1 MKLIG
6 VTGSFGKT
14 SVCEIVY
21 QYMLSMGYKVSLYSS
36 NGLFTNGLTRTKDF
50 LQSTLY
56 IKDLERYLY
65 EDKEDGIEY
74 GIIEITGESAKRK
87 DNIHLLPFEV
97 IALTSFNNGLH
108 NHYKSKEDYLRCKRE
123 ILENGNTK
131 SVLLRVDDPNYSWFS
146 DINHKTFGYSD
157 NANYQMIVLDNTIN
171 GLRLKLDGVS
181 FETNLITAYHAR
193 NMVAAIAIL
202 KDILVFDINSFVE
215 FSKNIF
221 IRGRFEKLNYQ
232 GKTIIL
238 DTGYSGAQI
247 VLNGLERT
255 IGSNNFK
262 IVYSNIKYD
271 DETQWVNSARANNGK
286 FLPRAKFI
294 YLTTTNE
301 DIDEL
306 DIFQNQVLKNS
317 NYKSYIYIK
326 DNTEAVKRAIEDLEN
341 NEVLI
346 IFTREYYR
354 NYRHIIESLN
364 TLNLL

>member
-21 QYMLSMGYKVSLYSS
+21 QYMLSKGYKVSLYSS

-56 IKDLERYLY
+56 IKDLERFLN
-65 EDKEDGIEY
+65 EDKEDGLEY
-74 GIIEITGESAKRK
+74 GIVEITGESAKRG
-87 DNIHLLPFEV
+87 DNIHLLPYEV
-97 IALTSFNNGLH
+97 IALTCFNNGLH
-108 NHYKSKEDYLRCKRE
+108 NHYSSKDDYLRCKRE
-123 ILENGNTK
+123 ILEKGNTK

-146 DINHKTFGYSD
+146 DIKHKTFGYTD

-171 GLRLKLDGVS
+171 GLKLKCDGVS

-202 KDILVFDINSFVE
+202 KELQIFDLNSFIA
-215 FSKNIF
+215 FATNIL
-221 IRGRFEKLNYQ
+221 IRGRFEKINYQ
-232 GKTIIL
+232 GKNIIL

-262 IVYSNIKYD
+262 IIYSNVKYD
-271 DETQWVNSARANNGK
+271 NETEWVMSARANNGK

-306 DIFQNQVLKNS
+306 RIFQEEVIGNY
-317 NYKSYIYIK
+317 NYKNYIYIK
-326 DNTEAVKRAIEDLEN
+326 DNAKAVKQAISELNTE
-341 NEVLI
+341 ETLI
-346 IFTREYYR
+346 IFTREHYR
-354 NYRHIIESLN
+354 NYRHIIENLN
-364 TLNLL
+364 TLL